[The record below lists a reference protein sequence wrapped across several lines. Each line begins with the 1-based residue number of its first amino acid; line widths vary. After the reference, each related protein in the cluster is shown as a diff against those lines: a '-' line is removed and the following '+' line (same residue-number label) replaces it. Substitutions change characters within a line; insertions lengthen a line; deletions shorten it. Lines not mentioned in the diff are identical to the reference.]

1 MHVTLQIN
9 RFLNILLES
18 ELNLA
23 NRYDT
28 FRDVNDKAKKTLLHY
43 AAELGFLNV
52 SKTLVNKCPVL
63 LTLKTEYAKDKR
75 SMLPVELA
83 LVAEKDEVAAYL
95 IRIMWHERY
104 NAH

>member
-1 MHVTLQIN
+1 MQSEIN
-9 RFLNILLES
+9 SCNK
-18 ELNLA
+18 
-23 NRYDT
+23 YQT
-28 FRDVNDKAKKTLLHY
+28 FRDEEDKKRKTLLHY

>member
-1 MHVTLQIN
+1 MQIN
-9 RFLNILLES
+9 QLLEIILQS
-18 ELNLA
+18 EINPC
-23 NRYDT
+23 NKYQK
-28 FRDVNDKAKKTLLHY
+28 FRDEEDKTRKTLLHY
-43 AAELGFLNV
+43 AAE
-52 SKTLVNKCPVL
+52 LVNKCPVL
-63 LTLKTEYAKDKR
+63 LTLKTEYVKDKG

>member
-43 AAELGFLNV
+43 AAELGFLQV
-52 SKTLVNKCPVL
+52 TKTLVKRCPSL
-63 LTLKTEYAKDKR
+63 LSMKTKQPR
-75 SMLPVELA
+75 STRAMFPVEMA
-83 LVAEKDEVAAYL
+83 LLAEKDEVAAFL
-95 IRIMWHERY
+95 VRMMWHERY
-104 NAH
+104 R

>member
-1 MHVTLQIN
+1 MQIN
-9 RFLNILLES
+9 QLLEIILQS
-18 ELNLA
+18 EINSC
-23 NRYDT
+23 NKYQK
-28 FRDVNDKAKKTLLHY
+28 FRDEEDKTRKTLLHY

-83 LVAEKDEVAAYL
+83 LVAEKDEVAAYF

>member
-1 MHVTLQIN
+1 MQIN
-9 RFLNILLES
+9 QLLEIILQS
-18 ELNLA
+18 EINSC
-23 NRYDT
+23 NKYQT
-28 FRDVNDKAKKTLLHY
+28 FRDEEDKKRKTLLHY